1 MTGLSETAIRGAS
14 RTMVRRQERDDR
26 AGAGLTA
33 AKDARLAPAP
43 RPRREKPSS

>member
-26 AGAGLTA
+26 AGAGLTVLQA
-33 AKDARLAPAP
+33 YWSRGSPGLP
-43 RPRREKPSS
+43 RSGFSA

>member
-1 MTGLSETAIRGAS
+1 MTGLSEKAIRGAS
-14 RTMVRRQERDDR
+14 RAMVRRQERDDR
-26 AGAGLTA
+26 AGLTA